1 MAVIKKKIWPEFFKA
16 VKSGKKKF
24 ELRLGD
30 AAVREGDTLM
40 LEEWDPKTKR
50 YTGRSLEKKVGFV
63 YRFKLNE
70 LFWQEADIKKH
81 GLQIISLT

>member
-30 AAVREGDTLM
+30 VAVHESDTL
-40 LEEWDPKTKR
+40 LLQEWDPKTKR
-50 YTGRSLEKKVGFV
+50 YTGREIEKKVGYV
-63 YRFKLNE
+63 WRFE
-70 LFWQEADIKKH
+70 VGETF
-81 GLQIISLT
+81 